1 MIIPYEFKNFQMINL
16 NKLIAVVITAIVLLL
31 PSCGDNLTNKNNGE
45 QLHVPEGYTV
55 EVVAGSDLIDY
66 PMFATL
72 DAQGRLFVFEST
84 GNVYDKTQ
92 DALDNPQFR
101 VKLLKD
107 LDGDGKY
114 DKSTIF
120 ADKLGFP
127 QGGVFYKGS
136 LIITSAPDLIRLTDI
151 DGDGVSD
158 EREVLLSGWTLNV
171 NANSLIGPFM
181 GPDGWLYLTS
191 AIMGFDVTSQEG
203 QRMKGETAR
212 IWRVR
217 PDGSDLEWVS
227 AGGMNNPVEL
237 TFTNAAE
244 VLGTLT
250 YFVLPQRGLRDALSF
265 WVEGGV
271 YGRKNKNIARD
282 KLTLTGGLMPVV
294 TKYSR
299 VTPSGI
305 GIYRNDILGSG
316 FKNNLFSAQF
326 NTHSVIRHKLF
337 RDGANFRTE
346 DEVFFSSEN
355 QDFHP
360 TDVLEDADGSLLVVE
375 TGGWFIKGC
384 PLSQVSKPELKG
396 RIYRIRRNAAN
407 KIEDPYGND
416 IQWHALGVDE
426 LGSYLESS
434 NPFISDRAL
443 ESIVDKGSDGISVLT
458 KILNQSAS
466 EDTRTKSVFG
476 LYRIG
481 SKNALASLRPG
492 LKDKSLQ
499 VRVATARAVGLA
511 KDPLAVDALMKM
523 IGNDEPAAIRQ
534 AASALGQI
542 GDDRA
547 IETLL
552 AATAKTDDRFV
563 LHALRYSLITLN
575 EPERVMAALNHES
588 LKTRESALIVLDQME
603 GSPINAAQLTPF
615 LDAQDESLK
624 QTALWVA
631 SHHPEWSADMI
642 SYLERKLNNSDLS
655 SDEQKLLGG
664 VLTGYC
670 GNSEMQDFMARQLK
684 SGNDAS
690 KLFIMNNMAQCPVD
704 EFPDVWID
712 QLGEELMASSEVS
725 IKKKVIELIRLR
737 SIKTLDKPL
746 SQIVGSADAPASM
759 RVEAIGGLLET
770 RLTLT
775 TDNFSFL
782 FGALNKG
789 GEAPFLQQ
797 IASVLAKADLSEKQ
811 LSQIVTEYLP
821 KADNFMLPR
830 LLPVFEG
837 SQNMA
842 VGKALVSYL
851 KDSPVLDSYSEEGL
865 QSLFSSYPKEI
876 SGEVNALLE
885 KLKEVSHERLQ
896 RLTELESK
904 IGNGNLENGRELYF
918 GKAICGSC
926 HTLGTS
932 GVDFGPDL
940 TSIEKDRSLHDILE
954 AILYPSVSFVREYE
968 TYEITTKN
976 GTNVGIIREQSP
988 EVIVLA
994 VAPQT
999 LVRIPKEDII
1009 SFSVMDHSLMPQGLD
1024 QLLSEQELA
1033 DLMAFLM
1040 NRMENQ

>member
-1 MIIPYEFKNFQMINL
+1 MIVPCKFHIFQMINL
-16 NKLIAVVITAIVLLL
+16 NKLIAIAIAAIVLLL
-31 PSCGDNLTNKNNGE
+31 PSCGADLSNNNGE
-45 QLHVPEGYTV
+45 QFYVPEGYTV
-55 EVVAGSDLIDY
+55 EVVAGPDLVDY

-84 GNVYDKTQ
+84 GNVYEKNQ
-92 DALDNPQFR
+92 DALDDPQFR
-101 VKLLKD
+101 VKMLQD

-120 ADKLGFP
+120 ADKIGFP

-136 LIITSAPDLIRLTDI
+136 LVITSAPDLIKLTDI

-158 EREVLLSGWTLNV
+158 EREVLLSGWNLNI
-171 NANSLIGPFM
+171 NANSLIGPAM

-203 QRMKGETAR
+203 ERIKGETAR
-212 IWRVR
+212 IWRVK
-217 PDGSDLEWVS
+217 PDGSELEWVS

-250 YFVLPQRGLRDALSF
+250 YFILPKRGLRDALCF

-271 YGRKNKNIARD
+271 YGRPNRNIARD

-294 TKYSR
+294 SKYSR
-299 VTPSGI
+299 VSPSGI
-305 GIYRNDILGSG
+305 GIYRNDVLGSD

-355 QDFHP
+355 EDFHP

-396 RIYRIRRNAAN
+396 SIYRIRREAAN
-407 KIEDPYGND
+407 KVEDPYGND
-416 IQWHALGVDE
+416 LQWQALELDE
-426 LGSYLESS
+426 LGAYLEGS
-434 NPFISDRAL
+434 NPFIADRAL
-443 ESIVDKGSDGISVLT
+443 EAIVDKGSDGVKVLSN
-458 KILNQSAS
+458 ILNQSAS
-466 EDTRTKSVFG
+466 EDSRTRSVFG

-481 SKNALASLRPG
+481 SKDALASLRPG

-499 VRVATARAVGLA
+499 VRVATAKALGLA
-511 KDPLAVDALMKM
+511 KDPSAVDALVEMVS
-523 IGNDEPAAIRQ
+523 NDEPAAIRQ
-534 AASALGQI
+534 AATALGQI

-547 IETLL
+547 IEPLL
-552 AATAKTDDRFV
+552 TATAHMDDRFAQ
-563 LHALRYSLITLN
+563 HALRHSLITLN
-575 EPERVMAALNHES
+575 KPEKVAAALKHES
-588 LKTRESALIVLDQME
+588 LKARESALIVLDQMAD
-603 GSPINAAQLTPF
+603 SPINAAQLTPF
-615 LDAQDESLK
+615 LDAEDESLQ

-631 SHHPEWSADMI
+631 SHHPEWSAAMI
-642 SYLERKLNNSDLS
+642 GYLQKKLNKADLT
-655 SDEQKLLGG
+655 SDEQKLLGE

-670 GNSEMQDFMARQLK
+670 GDGRMQEFMARQLQ
-684 SGNDAS
+684 SGNAAG
-690 KLFIMNNMAQCPVD
+690 KLFIMENMAKCQVG
-704 EFPDVWID
+704 EFPEVWVA
-712 QLGEELMASSEVS
+712 QLGEELMASNEESV
-725 IKKKVIELIRLR
+725 KNKVIELIRLR

-746 SQIVGSADAPASM
+746 SQIAGSADAPASI

-770 RLTLT
+770 SPTPT
-775 TDNFSFL
+775 ADNFSYL
-782 FGALNKG
+782 LGALITG

-797 IASVLAKADLSEKQ
+797 IASVMAKAELSEEQ
-811 LSQIVTEYLP
+811 LAQIATEYLP
-821 KADNFMLPR
+821 RADNFMLPR

-837 SQNMA
+837 SQNIE

-851 KDSPVLDSYSEEGL
+851 MSSPILDSFTEESL
-865 QSLFSSYPKEI
+865 QSLFSSYSPELK
-876 SGEVNALLE
+876 GEVLALME
-885 KLKEVSHERLQ
+885 KLKAVSHERLQ

-904 IGNGNLENGRELYF
+904 IGNGNLENGRQLYF
-918 GKAICGSC
+918 GKAICSTC
-926 HTLGTS
+926 HTVGTK
-932 GVDFGPDL
+932 GIDFGPDL

-954 AILYPSVSFVREYE
+954 AILYPSVSFVREFE
-968 TYEITTKN
+968 TYEVTTKN
-976 GTNVGIIREQSP
+976 GKNVGIIREQSP
-988 EVIVLA
+988 EVIVLS
-994 VAPQT
+994 VGPQA

-1009 SFSVMDHSLMPQGLD
+1009 SISVMDHSLMPQGLD
-1024 QLLSEQELA
+1024 QLLSEQEFA

-1040 NRMENQ
+1040 NRMEDQ

>member
-1 MIIPYEFKNFQMINL
+1 MIRL
-16 NKLIAVVITAIVLLL
+16 NKLVAVIIITFMLMLS
-31 PSCGDNLTNKNNGE
+31 SCSDGLTNNSTE
-45 QLHVPEGYTV
+45 QLKVPEGYSV
-55 EVVAGSDLIDY
+55 EVVAGPDLVDY

-84 GNVYDKTQ
+84 GNVYDETQ

-101 VKLLKD
+101 VKLLED

-120 ADKLGFP
+120 ADKIGFP

-136 LIITSAPDLIRLTDI
+136 LIITSAPDLIKLTDT

-158 EREVLLSGWTLNV
+158 IREVLLSGWNLNI
-171 NANSLIGPFM
+171 NANSLIGPAM
-181 GPDGWLYLTS
+181 GPDGWLYMTS
-191 AIMGFDVTSQEG
+191 AIRGFDVTSQEG
-203 QRMKGETAR
+203 ERMKGETAR

-244 VLGTLT
+244 VLGTMT
-250 YFVLPQRGLRDALSF
+250 YFTLPKRGLRDALCF
-265 WVEGGV
+265 WVEGGI
-271 YGRKNKNIARD
+271 YGRKNRNIARD
-282 KLTLTGGLMPVV
+282 KLTLTGDLMPVV

-299 VTPSGI
+299 VSPSGV
-305 GIYRNDILGSG
+305 GIYRNDILGED

-326 NTHSVIRHKLF
+326 NTNKVIRHKLF

-346 DEVFFSSEN
+346 DEVFLSTEN
-355 QDFHP
+355 PDFHP
-360 TDVLEDADGSLLVVE
+360 TDVLEDADGSLLLVE

-396 RIYRIRRNAAN
+396 SIYRIRNKEAN
-407 KIEDPYGND
+407 KVDDPYGND
-416 IQWHALGVDE
+416 IQWKALEGDE
-426 LGSYLESS
+426 LGSFLERP

-443 ESIVDKGSDGISVLT
+443 ETVVDKGSDGIEVLS

-466 EDTRTKSVFG
+466 EDARTKAVFG

-481 SKNALASLRPG
+481 NKDALAYLRSG

-511 KDPLAVDALMKM
+511 KDPLAAEALIKI

-534 AASALGQI
+534 AATALGQI
-542 GDDRA
+542 GDDKA
-547 IETLL
+547 VEALL
-552 AATAKTDDRFV
+552 AATANTDDRFV
-563 LHALRYSLITLN
+563 QHALRYSLIILN
-575 EPERVMAALNHES
+575 RSEKVMAGLKHES
-588 LKTRESALIVLDQME
+588 PRVRESALIVLDQME
-603 GSPINAAQLTPF
+603 GSPLNATQLTPF
-615 LDAQDESLK
+615 LDAPNESLK

-631 SHHPEWSADMI
+631 SHHPEWSAGMI
-642 SYLERKLNNSDLS
+642 GYLQKKLNNSDLS
-655 SDEQKLLGG
+655 GDEQELLGQ
-664 VLTGYC
+664 VLIGYC
-670 GNSEMQDFMARQLK
+670 GDVEMQDFMARQLN

-690 KLFIMNNMAQCPVD
+690 KLFILTNMANCQVK
-704 EFPDVWID
+704 EFPQVWVD
-712 QLGEELMASSEVS
+712 QLGKELMASNKEN
-725 IKKKVIELIRLR
+725 IKTKAIELIRLR
-737 SIKTLDKPL
+737 SIKSLDKPL
-746 SQIVGSADAPASM
+746 SQIADSPEAPASL

-775 TDNFSFL
+775 ANNFSYL
-782 FGALNKG
+782 LGALNEG
-789 GEAPFLQQ
+789 GDAPFLQQ
-797 IASVLAKADLSEKQ
+797 IASVFAKADLSETQ
-811 LSQIVTEYLP
+811 LAKIATEYLP
-821 KADNFMLPR
+821 KTDNFMLPR

-837 SQNMA
+837 SANIT
-842 VGKALVSYL
+842 VGKALISHL
-851 KDSPVLDSYSEEGL
+851 MDSPVLDSFSEEGIKD
-865 QSLFSSYPKEI
+865 LFSTYPE
-876 SGEVNALLE
+876 ELNAELNVLLE
-885 KLKEVSHERLQ
+885 KLKAVSDERLQ
-896 RLTELESK
+896 RLTELKSK
-904 IGNGNLENGRELYF
+904 IGDGNLENGRDLYF
-918 GKAICGSC
+918 GKSICASC
-926 HTLGTS
+926 HTLGAK

-940 TSIEKDRSLHDILE
+940 TSIEKSRSVHDVLE

-976 GTNVGIIREQSP
+976 GKNVGIIKEQSP
-988 EVIVLA
+988 EVIVLS

-1009 SFSVMDHSLMPQGLD
+1009 SISVLDHSLMPQGLD
-1024 QLLSEQELA
+1024 QLLTEQEFI

-1040 NRMENQ
+1040 NSMHNQ

>member
-1 MIIPYEFKNFQMINL
+1 MRILTGICYAF
-16 NKLIAVVITAIVLLL
+16 LLMTG
-31 PSCGDNLTNKNNGE
+31 CAGDLTNNNNAE
-45 QLHVPEGYTV
+45 QFYVPEGYTV
-55 EVVAGSDLIDY
+55 EVVAGSDLVDY

-84 GNVYDKTQ
+84 GNVYNQTQ

-101 VKLLKD
+101 VKLLQD
-107 LDGDGKY
+107 EDGDGIY

-127 QGGVFYKGS
+127 QGGVFHKGS
-136 LIITSAPDLIRLTDI
+136 LIITSAPDLIKLTDI

-158 EREVLLSGWTLNV
+158 KREVLLSGWNLNV

-203 QRMKGETAR
+203 ERMKGETAR
-212 IWRVR
+212 IWRLK
-217 PDGSDLEWVS
+217 PDGSDLEWLS

-237 TFTNAAE
+237 TFTSAAE

-250 YFVLPQRGLRDALSF
+250 YFILPKRGLRDALCF

-271 YGRKNKNIARD
+271 YGRKNQNIVRD

-299 VTPSGI
+299 VSPSGI
-305 GIYRNDILGSG
+305 CMYRNDVFGWS
-316 FKNNLFSAQF
+316 FKDNLFSAQF
-326 NTHSVIRHKLF
+326 NTHGVIRHKLF
-337 RDGANFRTE
+337 RDGANFRTD

-396 RIYRIRRNAAN
+396 SIYRIRRIAAN

-416 IQWHALGVDE
+416 IQWNSLEIDE

-434 NPFISDRAL
+434 SPFISDRAL
-443 ESIVDKGSDGISVLT
+443 ESIVDKGSDGINVLT
-458 KILNQSAS
+458 NLLTQSAS
-466 EDTRTKSVFG
+466 EETRTKSVFG

-481 SKNALASLRPG
+481 SKNALASVRAALE
-492 LKDKSLQ
+492 DKSLM
-499 VRVATARAVGLA
+499 VRVAAARALGLA
-511 KDPLAVDALMKM
+511 KDSLAVDALIK
-523 IGNDEPAAIRQ
+523 ILGRDEPAAIRQ
-534 AASALGQI
+534 AATALGQI
-542 GDDRA
+542 DDDRA
-547 IETLL
+547 IESLL
-552 AATAKTDDRFV
+552 EATTSTDDRFV

-575 EPERVMAALNHES
+575 EPEKVMAALNHDS
-588 LKTRESALIVLDQME
+588 PKVRESALIALDQMS
-603 GSPINAAQLTPF
+603 GSPLRAAQLTPF
-615 LDAQDESLK
+615 LDAQNDSLK

-631 SHHPEWSADMI
+631 SHHPEWSAAMI
-642 SYLERKLNNSDLS
+642 GYLERKLNNSDLNN
-655 SDEQKLLGG
+655 DEQKLLGE

-670 GNSEMQDFMARQLK
+670 GETEIQDFMARQLK
-684 SGNDAS
+684 SGNAS
-690 KLFIMNNMAQCPVD
+690 TKLFIMNNMAKCQVD
-704 EFPDVWID
+704 EFPDVWVD
-712 QLGEELMASSEVS
+712 QLGEELMASNEAN
-725 IKKKVIELIRLR
+725 IKIRVIELVRLR
-737 SIKTLDKPL
+737 SIKSLDKPL
-746 SQIVGSADAPASM
+746 SQIAGSNYAPAPM

-775 TDNFSFL
+775 ADHFSYL
-782 FGALNKG
+782 LGGLIKG

-797 IASVLAKADLSEKQ
+797 IASVLAKADLSEEQ
-811 LSQIVTEYLP
+811 LSQIVTDYLP
-821 KADNFMLPR
+821 KVDNFMLPR

-837 SQNMA
+837 SRNIA
-842 VGKALVSYL
+842 VGKALAAHL

-865 QSLFSSYPKEI
+865 QSMFASFPKEI
-876 SGEVNALLE
+876 SGEVKALLK
-885 KLKEVSHERLQ
+885 KLNEVSHERLE
-896 RLTELESK
+896 RLTDLESK
-904 IGNGNLENGRELYF
+904 MGHGNLENGRELYF

-926 HTLGTS
+926 HTLGTR
-932 GVDFGPDL
+932 GNDFGPDL

-954 AILYPSVSFVREYE
+954 AILYPSVSFVREFE
-968 TYEITTKN
+968 TYEITTKD
-976 GTNVGIIREQSP
+976 GTNVGIIKEQTP

-999 LVRIPKEDII
+999 LIRIPKEDII
-1009 SFSVMDHSLMPQGLD
+1009 SFSGTDHSLMPHGLD
-1024 QLLSEQELA
+1024 QLLSEQEFA